1 MINKSPKVFISYCR
15 QPEENLLRT
24 QQLAERL
31 TRNGVYVVIDLWDL
45 KDGQDKNAYM
55 ERMVSDPTVDKVLMI
70 CNKNYVEKADARKG
84 GVGAESTII
93 SAELY
98 ESADQDKF
106 IPLVFDK
113 DDQGRAYIP
122 IFTKARIYIDLTEDK
137 YEEGFDQLLRDIYDK
152 PKFDRPPL
160 GEMPAYLKVDAPVYL
175 KTAGKIATI
184 NNAIVK
190 ESRRTQAF
198 IDDYIDS
205 FLLAIPDFKIEIDGN
220 RSINYPELVELV
232 EKGIDSIQVLKNDFI
247 GFLNTVVKT
256 EYCTSDTFQNFFERL
271 LQTYE
276 DNNIELLDGSDLHSY
291 LNDVFRFFNYELFL
305 SFVTIMVN
313 NNRFDVVSDVVRFK
327 YCVVSPH
334 RFIPAEG
341 RSFRRFQGYIGTLN
355 RIKHDLSNSRRV
367 SISADMVKQ
376 YTTVLK
382 FEDMIKS
389 DILLYYLSLVFPG
402 EGYFDTYWYPDLSIY
417 NNYTELYP
425 RLASKRYFDK
435 FKRLFNVEDTETYKK
450 LITSV
455 QEPNIRDGYHRIPSI
470 NNGLSLSVVAS
481 MN

>member
-1 MINKSPKVFISYCR
+1 MINNSPKVFISYCR

-31 TRNGVYVVIDLWDL
+31 TRNGVYVVIDIWDL

-55 ERMVSDPTVDKVLMI
+55 ERMVTDPTVDKVLMV

-93 SAELY
+93 SSELY
-98 ESADQDKF
+98 ESADHDKF
-106 IPLVFDK
+106 IPLIVEK
-113 DDQGRAYIP
+113 DEQGKAYVP
-122 IFTKARIYIDLTEDK
+122 FFAKARIYVDLTEDNF
-137 YEEGFDQLLRDIYDK
+137 EDGFDQLLRDIYDK

-175 KTAGKIATI
+175 KTAGKVEAI

-190 ESRRTQAF
+190 ESKRTQAF
-198 IDDYIDS
+198 IDEYIET
-205 FLLAIPDFKIEIDGN
+205 FLHAIPEYTINEIGSN
-220 RSINYPELVELV
+220 SYQALVEVV

-247 GFLNTVVKT
+247 SFMSTIAKT
-256 EYCTSDTFQNFFERL
+256 EYCTAELFQDFFERL

-276 DNNIELLDGSDLHSY
+276 DNGIELLEGSDPLSY

-305 SFVTIMVN
+305 SFVTVMVN
-313 NNRFDVVSDVVRFK
+313 NNRFDVVSDVVRYKF
-327 YCVVSPH
+327 CVVSPR
-334 RFIPAEG
+334 RFTPAEG
-341 RSFRRFQGYIGTLN
+341 RTFRRFQSYIGTLN
-355 RIKHDLSNSRRV
+355 KVKYELTNSRRI
-367 SISADMVKQ
+367 SISADTVKQ
-376 YTTVLK
+376 YSTILK
-382 FEDMIKS
+382 FDDLIKS

-417 NNYTELYP
+417 NGFAELYP

-435 FKRLFNVEDTETYKK
+435 FKRLFNVEDVESYKK
-450 LITSV
+450 LLSSV
-455 QEPNIRDGYHRIPSI
+455 QEPNIRDGYHRIPPI
-470 NNGLSLSVVAS
+470 KNGLSLFEVAS
-481 MN
+481 MY